1 MSRYTSGARSAPYLL
16 YGYRLNINENAIF
29 LMERTAV
36 SIPDGTYVD
45 CNAYV
50 WSVRVSD
57 GVSTMTF
64 DLTLDGVACGT
75 YTSFG
80 TTWANKVWTK
90 IGTTSPIRVS
100 GDTHTLKIRITTSR
114 NDYAGTAFG
123 LDDFSVMPVYSC
135 STT

>member
-1 MSRYTSGARSAPYLL
+1 MQQTVVFIS
-16 YGYRLNINENAIF
+16 
-29 LMERTAV
+29 
-36 SIPDGTYVD
+36 DGTYVD

-50 WSVRVSD
+50 WSVRVVD

-64 DLTLDGVACGT
+64 DLTLDGVVCGT

-80 TTWANKVWTK
+80 TTWADKSWTK

-100 GDTHTLKIRITTSR
+100 GDTHTLKIKITTYG
-114 NDYAGTAFG
+114 NDYGGTAFG
-123 LDDFSVMPVYSC
+123 LDDFSVVPVNTC